1 MKNANAES
9 CACRSV
15 SVKMPFTAATSGSI
29 SEVMNPQ
36 AKNSVVTATN
46 AARTAGLLI
55 GYPPIRA
62 LRAPE
67 ANLPSSGRCGNR
79 HVVDQPGPADPRRDE
94 QAGGLCAETSEGL
107 ERLGVGQLDVIDTGE
122 AAGQQRGL
130 RPVEHQR
137 NLGAGLDSRDR

>member
-94 QAGGLCAETSEGL
+94 RSEEHTL
-107 ERLGVGQLDVIDTGE
+107 NSSHVKNSYAVFCLKKKKKID
-122 AAGQQRGL
+122 RRWL
-130 RPVEHQR
+130 I
-137 NLGAGLDSRDR
+137 